1 MRGSPPHPARATF
14 SQGVLFLEAIIMRE
28 SRVHGRTKT
37 ANLARL
43 LATQY
48 VDCLPLPRFDALE
61 HLLQVTCVE
70 D

>member
-1 MRGSPPHPARATF
+1 
-14 SQGVLFLEAIIMRE
+14 MRE